1 MVEREARGVSRQLGD
16 LAVVLHSHMPYVEG
30 FGTYPF
36 GEEWLFDAVG
46 RSHLPVLERA
56 HDLTMTVTPVLAD
69 QLEAPGVVTRMEA
82 FLRRYRLEA
91 AERDAREAPLEV
103 RAAAAAEA
111 DRYRRALDRL
121 TALGGD
127 ALEAFRIASMDRN
140 VALIASAATHA
151 VLPLVGTTAGR
162 RLQIDAG
169 LRSHER
175 RFGPTDGFWLPE
187 CAYRRGIEPL
197 LAERVTGLRVADL
210 ACGEGYGA
218 AVLARAAADVVG
230 VDANPEAY
238 EHARLR
244 YERPNLRFERGLVE
258 AFEGPCDAIVFLQ
271 TIEHI
276 SEPEP
281 LLERFRAVAPLT
293 YVTTPN
299 RLTLA
304 PPKAEKSDNPWH
316 LREYALG
323 EYRALLEPHFEK
335 VEVFGVFHA
344 RKLRAHEVALRAGW
358 DRVHPALRLTKP
370 FYDRFI
376 PAISASDF
384 RITAEGELP
393 RALDFLAICHASAR
407 LEEGA

>member
-1 MVEREARGVSRQLGD
+1 VPPLALTGERTLPDVPEENYWFRRH
-16 LAVVLHSHMPYVEG
+16 LAVY
-30 FGTYPF
+30 
-36 GEEWLFDAVG
+36 EW
-46 RSHLPVLERA
+46 
-56 HDLTMTVTPVLAD
+56 
-69 QLEAPGVVTRMEA
+69 
-82 FLRRYRLEA
+82 
-91 AERDAREAPLEV
+91 
-103 RAAAAAEA
+103 
-111 DRYRRALDRL
+111 
-121 TALGGD
+121 
-127 ALEAFRIASMDRN
+127 I
-140 VALIASAATHA
+140 
-151 VLPLVGTTAGR
+151 
-162 RLQIDAG
+162 
-169 LRSHER
+169 
-175 RFGPTDGFWLPE
+175 
-187 CAYRRGIEPL
+187 
-197 LAERVTGLRVADL
+197 AERVTGLRVADL

-304 PPKAEKSDNPWH
+304 PPGAEKSDNPWH
-316 LREYALG
+316 LREYALR

-384 RITAEGELP
+384 RITAEGELQ
-393 RALDFLAICHASAR
+393 RALDFLAICHASPR